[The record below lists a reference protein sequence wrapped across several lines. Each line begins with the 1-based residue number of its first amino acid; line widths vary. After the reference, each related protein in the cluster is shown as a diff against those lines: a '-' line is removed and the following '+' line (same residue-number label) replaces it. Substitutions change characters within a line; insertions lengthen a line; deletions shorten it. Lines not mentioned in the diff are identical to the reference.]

1 MHAVERGSFQ
11 IWSYSRSRFLG
22 ASFKLLFVS
31 LELLQKR
38 FVSKLLLNSVP
49 QLIPVVS
56 ELVSRPVS
64 VGATLKGGFVSEE
77 LLSEP
82 AAGEAG
88 CGSWL
93 DAAGGGEHM
102 CASGQVSCEYTAA
115 IHLRPFKCFVCLT

>member
-64 VGATLKGGFVSEE
+64 VGATLKGGLCQRSYSRSRQREKPVV
-77 LLSEP
+77 
-82 AAGEAG
+82 AAGWTLLVEESTCVRPAK
-88 CGSWL
+88 SAVNTL
-93 DAAGGGEHM
+93 PR
-102 CASGQVSCEYTAA
+102 YTFAPSRA
-115 IHLRPFKCFVCLT
+115 LCV

>member
-64 VGATLKGGFVSEE
+64 VGATLKGGLCQRSYSRSRQREKPVV
-77 LLSEP
+77 
-82 AAGEAG
+82 AAGWTLLESTCVRPAK
-88 CGSWL
+88 SAVNTL
-93 DAAGGGEHM
+93 PR
-102 CASGQVSCEYTAA
+102 YTFAPSSA
-115 IHLRPFKCFVCLT
+115 LCV